1 MMRRKGS
8 LRFTALD
15 LSPARQ
21 ADLRVGH
28 DGDDRGYHVGA
39 RGGQA
44 EVEAR
49 ERRVV
54 RAAARQDVR
63 LGKELEGAYRRE
75 DRAKQDDGP
84 KERYGNPKKA
94 GEATRAVYARG
105 VMQFLGDVLEA
116 GEYDDAVVPR
126 P

>member
-15 LSPARQ
+15 LPPAHQ

-39 RGGQA
+39 RGGQSEVEGA
-44 EVEAR
+44 EGRLVEVVEAR

-54 RAAARQDVR
+54 RAAAGQDVR
-63 LGKELEGAYRRE
+63 LGEELEGAYGAE
-75 DRAKQDDGP
+75 DRAEEDDRP
-84 KERYGNPKKA
+84 EQRYG
-94 GEATRAVYARG
+94 
-105 VMQFLGDVLEA
+105 
-116 GEYDDAVVPR
+116 DAQKPGY
-126 P
+126 